1 MSPSPFPAPS
11 SPVGRHNPPTLWDMA
26 ANGFSQISVAE
37 PGRLAF
43 LSGQIA
49 SQPGDAALPCDLADQ
64 ARSATASLA
73 AALEHLGAS
82 ARDIVMLRIY
92 VVDATTDR
100 FGQVLTEIRKLLGRE
115 MPSVT
120 TIGVQALFTPDILV
134 EVEMVVR
141 VPG

>member
-1 MSPSPFPAPS
+1 MSPSSPS
-11 SPVGRHNPPTLWDMA
+11 NAGPHVTRRNPPTLWDMA
-26 ANGFSQISVAE
+26 ANGYSQISVAE

-49 SQPGDAALPCDLADQ
+49 GAPSEGGALPRDVAGQ
-64 ARSATASLA
+64 APLVAASLA
-73 AALEHLGAS
+73 AALDELGAS
-82 ARDIVMLRIY
+82 PRDVVMLRVY

-100 FGQVLTEIRKLLGRE
+100 FLEAMAPIKEMLGGE

-120 TIGVQALFTPDILV
+120 TIGVQALFTPELQL

-141 VPG
+141 VP